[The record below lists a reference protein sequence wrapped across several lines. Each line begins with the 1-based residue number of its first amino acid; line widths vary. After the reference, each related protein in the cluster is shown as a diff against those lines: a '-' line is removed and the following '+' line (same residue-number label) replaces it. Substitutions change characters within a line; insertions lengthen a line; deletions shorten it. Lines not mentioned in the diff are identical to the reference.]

1 MSRWYTVHI
10 KNEILFWFFSLALVP
25 LLVLTSVNY
34 IYQKVQYKEMSK
46 EHLSLLLE
54 KKLSS
59 VNEKLYTISK
69 EIEILSETSNIKEAL
84 VTYKNEFEKN
94 GKKFNSTIPLHEKF
108 FYKVLS
114 ENGFYDIFL
123 ISTSGDIVYSVI
135 KESDIGT
142 NLMSGVY
149 SKTNLGKVYKNAMTL
164 LETEFS
170 DFEYYL
176 PSNSDA
182 AFISIPVYGENE
194 ILGVLAIQINN
205 QKIIEIFNDKKGLGE
220 TGEFFAAKINKYN
233 NIISITP
240 LKNNKKSVLEEF
252 QFPDNKELPVY
263 KAANGEQGVGIL
275 NDYVGD
281 EIVAA
286 WGYIPTLR
294 WGVVVKMDL
303 NEVLKPID
311 KLRFYSIL
319 ILFFVS
325 LGIIAAI
332 LAAIKHIV
340 EPIEKLTIGVKKFA
354 NGKMQTSVDIDLD
367 NEIGELSKNF
377 NEMAVSLKSSQDTI
391 QKYANELEEKV
402 QIRTNELE
410 TTKNNL
416 EQSSSNM
423 KKYLSIVDKYVITSS
438 TDKKGVITKVSIAF
452 CNITG
457 YTKEELIGKKHNII
471 RHPDMSD
478 DFYKDLWKT
487 IAKGE
492 TWSGE
497 LKNQRKDGSFYWVSA
512 TIAPVFDENGDIK
525 EYTSIRQ
532 DITDKKRVEELSIT
546 DQLTKL
552 NNRLKLEE
560 VFNTEI
566 ERSKRYKQEFS
577 MILLD
582 IDHFKLV
589 NDNYGHDVGDET
601 LKDVARILSKSVR
614 ATDIVGRWGGEEF
627 IVVASQTN
635 LKQTMILAE
644 KIRKNI
650 EDHKF
655 KVIGTKTS
663 SFGVSTFKSNDTQ
676 ETLVKRADD
685 ALYKAKDGG
694 RNCVVTLEE
703 V

>member
-123 ISTSGDIVYSVI
+123 ISTSGDIVYSVT

-149 SKTNLGKVYKNAMTL
+149 SKTNLGKVYKNSMSL

-233 NIISITP
+233 NIISTTP

-303 NEVLKPID
+303 KEVLKPID
-311 KLRFYSIL
+311 NLRFYSIL

-332 LAAIKHIV
+332 LTAIKHIV
-340 EPIEKLTIGVKKFA
+340 EPIEKLTIGVQKFA
-354 NGKMQTSVDIDLD
+354 NGKMQTAVDVDVD

-410 TTKNNL
+410 STKNNL
-416 EQSSSNM
+416 EQSSLNM

-457 YTKEELIGKKHNII
+457 YSKEELIGKKHNII

-512 TIAPVFDENGDIK
+512 TITPVFDENGDIK

-566 ERSKRYKQEFS
+566 ERSKRYNQEFS